1 MSSIQVIPTIH
12 PLELVLGYPF
22 TLTCNLTKTSS
33 EQLQNI
39 LLSRK
44 RSEDSDFVT
53 IIRFPPPALP
63 EAQIAIM
70 SKSVETRSTTTRP
83 GADDKTSAMVT
94 IEDSI
99 CSDVAVYM
107 WTVSYITD
115 NEYKTINKTS
125 EFRGKEVRHN
135 SRIESSLG
143 CTYMQGALRVVLC
156 TKKLHFISR
165 NWHKEKK

>member
-44 RSEDSDFVT
+44 RSEDLDFVT

-107 WTVSYITD
+107 WTVSYITG
-115 NEYKTINKTS
+115 NVYQTISKTS
-125 EFRGKEVRHN
+125 ELRGKDNASV
-135 SRIESSLG
+135 SL
-143 CTYMQGALRVVLC
+143 YM
-156 TKKLHFISR
+156 
-165 NWHKEKK
+165 